1 MSMPNEHRNAKHTDQ
16 SASFN
21 HDPAKIMSP
30 WDAPNADV
38 DMFTR
43 WIKLS
48 DAALCASSK
57 ARKKAASRSR
67 RNSGLS
73 CAESRLNLECQSAGQ
88 ADGIAFGCSTVA

>member
-1 MSMPNEHRNAKHTDQ
+1 MSMPNEHRNAEHADRP
-16 SASFN
+16 ASLN
-21 HDPAKIMSP
+21 HNPASVMSF

-73 CAESRLNLECQSAGQ
+73 CGESPLNLKCQSAGQ
-88 ADGIAFGCSTVA
+88 ADGIEFGCSTVA